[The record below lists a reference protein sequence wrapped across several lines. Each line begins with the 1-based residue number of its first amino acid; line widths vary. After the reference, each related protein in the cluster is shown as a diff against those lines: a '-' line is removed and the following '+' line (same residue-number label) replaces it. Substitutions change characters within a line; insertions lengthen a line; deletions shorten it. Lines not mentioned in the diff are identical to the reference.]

1 MHLKSPVVGIAS
13 APDGKGY
20 WLVARAGGVFPFG
33 SATFYGS
40 LPALNIRWADRAD
53 RVYGPHRRNGA
64 GPTGDRGAT
73 GPGGGRSWCYRAN
86 GAYGADR

>member
-1 MHLKSPVVGIAS
+1 MYAFGSAVYYGSLTNMHLNSPVVGIAS

-53 RVYGPHRRNGA
+53 RVYGPQPAQRGGA
-64 GPTGDRGAT
+64 NR
-73 GPGGGRSWCYRAN
+73 
-86 GAYGADR
+86 